1 VNYETTDRRPIAKSS
16 GMKNQLN
23 FRRPE
28 MPGHLRHATDG
39 HSSIGAEIPRH
50 ANHER
55 RRGEFFIFRTWRV
68 WRRGSSTE
76 AE

>member
-1 VNYETTDRRPIAKSS
+1 
-16 GMKNQLN
+16 
-23 FRRPE
+23 
-28 MPGHLRHATDG
+28 MPGHLRHGSDDYPA
-39 HSSIGAEIPRH
+39 IGAEIPRH
-50 ANHER
+50 AQHER